1 VRRPR
6 GSKPPRLCVVS
17 RDPLVELEAA
27 RANVLEEAERFVE
40 ELGPVLGPSL
50 HAGFERLRLAQPD
63 HVSRL
68 DGPTL
73 AALEDAVGRAIELGV
88 AETVERLRS
97 PEIWLSP
104 LTAPELPPRSDPARP
119 LGLPEWV
126 ARLGGPAR
134 EGSSLG
140 RLDEMT
146 NRVWVAI
153 SAAAKP
159 LDPVLE
165 EFGFLPERRRL
176 GGGSFGVSARTLPQL
191 DPSGAIGQR
200 WKRYRAAY
208 ERLTALAAF
217 DA

>member
-1 VRRPR
+1 MP
-6 GSKPPRLCVVS
+6 
-17 RDPLVELEAA
+17 RDPFVELEAA
-27 RANVLEEAERFVE
+27 RANILEEAERFVR
-40 ELGPVLGPSL
+40 ELEPVLSPSL
-50 HAGFERLRLAQPD
+50 HAGFERLQLAQAG
-63 HVSRL
+63 HVARL

-88 AETVERLRS
+88 AETVDRLCS

-104 LTAPELPPRSDPARP
+104 LTAPELPPRTDPARP

-126 ARLGGPAR
+126 ARLGGSAR

-165 EFGFLPERRRL
+165 EFGFRPERRRL

-191 DPSGAIGQR
+191 DPSGAIGRR

>member
-1 VRRPR
+1 MPR
-6 GSKPPRLCVVS
+6 
-17 RDPLVELEAA
+17 DAFVELEAA
-27 RANVLEEAERFVE
+27 RANVLEEAEGFVQ
-40 ELGPVLGPSL
+40 ELEPVLGTSL
-50 HAGFERLRLAQPD
+50 HAGFERLRLAQAG
-63 HVSRL
+63 HVAGL
-68 DGPTL
+68 DGTTL
-73 AALEDAVGRAIELGV
+73 ASLEDAADRAIELGV

-104 LTAPELPPRSDPARP
+104 LTAPELPPRADPAHS
-119 LGLPEWV
+119 LGMPEWV
-126 ARLGGPAR
+126 ARLGGSPR
-134 EGSSLG
+134 EGPALG

-146 NRVWVAI
+146 NRIWVAI

-165 EFGFLPERRRL
+165 EFGFRPERRRL

-200 WKRYRAAY
+200 WRRYRAAY
-208 ERLTALAAF
+208 ERLSDLAAF

>member
-1 VRRPR
+1 
-6 GSKPPRLCVVS
+6 
-17 RDPLVELEAA
+17 
-27 RANVLEEAERFVE
+27 
-40 ELGPVLGPSL
+40 
-50 HAGFERLRLAQPD
+50 
-63 HVSRL
+63 
-68 DGPTL
+68 
-73 AALEDAVGRAIELGV
+73 
-88 AETVERLRS
+88 
-97 PEIWLSP
+97 
-104 LTAPELPPRSDPARP
+104 
-119 LGLPEWV
+119 LPEWV

-165 EFGFLPERRRL
+165 EFGFRPERRRL
-176 GGGSFGVSARTLPQL
+176 GGGSFGLSPRTLPQL

-208 ERLTALAAF
+208 ERLTALAALE
-217 DA
+217 A

>member
-1 VRRPR
+1 MP
-6 GSKPPRLCVVS
+6 

-40 ELGPVLGPSL
+40 ELEPVLGPSL
-50 HAGFERLRLAQPD
+50 HAGFERLRLAQPG
-63 HVSRL
+63 HMGRL

-104 LTAPELPPRSDPARP
+104 LTAPKLPPRSDPARP

-134 EGSSLG
+134 EGSALG

-159 LDPVLE
+159 LDPVLG
-165 EFGFLPERRRL
+165 EFGFRPERRRL

>member
-1 VRRPR
+1 MP
-6 GSKPPRLCVVS
+6 
-17 RDPLVELEAA
+17 RDPFEELETA
-27 RANVLEEAERFVE
+27 RANVLEEAERFVR
-40 ELGPVLGPSL
+40 ELEPLLGPSL
-50 HAGFERLRLAQPD
+50 DAGFERLRVAQAG
-63 HVSRL
+63 HVGRL
-68 DGPTL
+68 DGQTL
-73 AALEDAVGRAIELGV
+73 AALEAAVARAIELGV

-104 LTAPELPPRSDPARP
+104 LTAPELPPRTDPARP

-126 ARLGGPAR
+126 ARLGGSVR
-134 EGSSLG
+134 EGSALG

-146 NRVWVAI
+146 NRIWVAI
-153 SAAAKP
+153 SAAARP

-165 EFGFLPERRRL
+165 EFGFRPERRRL

-208 ERLTALAAF
+208 ERLTMLAAF
-217 DA
+217 ES

>member
-1 VRRPR
+1 MP
-6 GSKPPRLCVVS
+6 
-17 RDPLVELEAA
+17 RDPFVELEAA
-27 RANVLEEAERFVE
+27 RANILEEAERFVR
-40 ELGPVLGPSL
+40 ELEPVLSPSL
-50 HAGFERLRLAQPD
+50 HAGFERLQLAQAG
-63 HVSRL
+63 HVARL

-88 AETVERLRS
+88 AETVDRLCS

-104 LTAPELPPRSDPARP
+104 LTAPELPPRTDPARP

-126 ARLGGPAR
+126 ARLGGSAR

-165 EFGFLPERRRL
+165 EFGFRPERRRL
-176 GGGSFGVSARTLPQL
+176 GGGSFGISARTLPQL
-191 DPSGAIGQR
+191 DPSGAIGRR

>member
-1 VRRPR
+1 MPR
-6 GSKPPRLCVVS
+6 DLFI
-17 RDPLVELEAA
+17 EFEAA
-27 RANVLEEAERFVE
+27 RANVLEEAERFIQ
-40 ELGPVLGPSL
+40 ELVTVLGPSL
-50 HAGFERLRLAQPD
+50 HAGYERLVLAQAG
-63 HVSRL
+63 HVATL

-73 AALEDAVGRAIELGV
+73 AALEDAVGRAIEVGV

-134 EGSSLG
+134 EGSALG

-153 SAAAKP
+153 SASARP

-165 EFGFLPERRRL
+165 EFGFRPERRRL
-176 GGGSFGVSARTLPQL
+176 GGGSFGISPRTLPQL
-191 DPSGAIGQR
+191 DPSGAVGR
-200 WKRYRAAY
+200 LWKRYRTAY
-208 ERLTALAAF
+208 ERLVAIAAL

>member
-1 VRRPR
+1 M
-6 GSKPPRLCVVS
+6 S
-17 RDPLVELEAA
+17 RDPFVELESA
-27 RANVLEEAERFVE
+27 RANVLEEAERFVQ
-40 ELGPVLGPSL
+40 ELEPVLGPSL
-50 HAGFERLRLAQPD
+50 HAGVERLRQAQAG
-63 HVSRL
+63 HVAGL

-73 AALEDAVGRAIELGV
+73 AALEDAVDRAIEVGV

-104 LTAPELPPRSDPARP
+104 LTAPELPPRTDPARP

-126 ARLGGPAR
+126 ARLGGSAR
-134 EGSSLG
+134 EGSALG

-146 NRVWVAI
+146 NRIWVAI

-165 EFGFLPERRRL
+165 EFGFRPERRRL
-176 GGGSFGVSARTLPQL
+176 GGGSFGVSARTLSQL

-200 WKRYRAAY
+200 WKRFRVAY
-208 ERLTALAAF
+208 ERLTALAAA
-217 DA
+217 DG

>member
-1 VRRPR
+1 MP
-6 GSKPPRLCVVS
+6 

-40 ELGPVLGPSL
+40 ELESVLGPSL
-50 HAGFERLRLAQPD
+50 HAGFGRLRLAQPG
-63 HVSRL
+63 HVGRL
-68 DGPTL
+68 DATTL
-73 AALEDAVGRAIELGV
+73 AALEDAVARAIELGV

-104 LTAPELPPRSDPARP
+104 LTAPELPPRGDPARP

-134 EGSSLG
+134 EGATLG

-165 EFGFLPERRRL
+165 EFGFRPERRRL

-208 ERLTALAAF
+208 ERLSALAAL
-217 DA
+217 DV

>member
-1 VRRPR
+1 MP
-6 GSKPPRLCVVS
+6 

-40 ELGPVLGPSL
+40 ELEPVLGPSL

-63 HVSRL
+63 HVGRL

-134 EGSSLG
+134 EGSALG

-146 NRVWVAI
+146 NRIWVAI

-165 EFGFLPERRRL
+165 EFGFRPERRRL

>member
-1 VRRPR
+1 MA
-6 GSKPPRLCVVS
+6 G
-17 RDPLVELEAA
+17 DPFVELEAA
-27 RANVLEEAERFVE
+27 RENVLEEAERFVQ
-40 ELGPVLGPSL
+40 ELEMVLGPSL
-50 HAGFERLRLAQPD
+50 RAGFERLRLAQAG
-63 HVSRL
+63 HVARL
-68 DGPTL
+68 DRPTL
-73 AALEDAVGRAIELGV
+73 DAMEDAADRAIELGV

-104 LTAPELPPRSDPARP
+104 LTAPELPPRTDPARP

-126 ARLGGPAR
+126 ARLGGSAR
-134 EGSSLG
+134 EGPSLG

-146 NRVWVAI
+146 NRIWVAI
-153 SAAAKP
+153 SAAARP

-165 EFGFLPERRRL
+165 EFGFRPERRRL

-217 DA
+217 EA

>member
-1 VRRPR
+1 MP
-6 GSKPPRLCVVS
+6 

-40 ELGPVLGPSL
+40 ELESVLGPSL
-50 HAGFERLRLAQPD
+50 HAGFGRLRLAQPG
-63 HVSRL
+63 HVGRL

-73 AALEDAVGRAIELGV
+73 AALEDAVARAIELGV

-104 LTAPELPPRSDPARP
+104 LTAPELPPRGDPARS
-119 LGLPEWV
+119 LGVPEWV

-134 EGSSLG
+134 EGATLG

-165 EFGFLPERRRL
+165 EFGFRPERRRL

-208 ERLTALAAF
+208 ERLSALAAL
-217 DA
+217 DV

>member
-1 VRRPR
+1 M
-6 GSKPPRLCVVS
+6 
-17 RDPLVELEAA
+17 
-27 RANVLEEAERFVE
+27 
-40 ELGPVLGPSL
+40 
-50 HAGFERLRLAQPD
+50 
-63 HVSRL
+63 
-68 DGPTL
+68 
-73 AALEDAVGRAIELGV
+73 
-88 AETVERLRS
+88 
-97 PEIWLSP
+97 
-104 LTAPELPPRSDPARP
+104 
-119 LGLPEWV
+119 PEWV

-165 EFGFLPERRRL
+165 EFGFRPERRRL

>member
-1 VRRPR
+1 M
-6 GSKPPRLCVVS
+6 S
-17 RDPLVELEAA
+17 RDPFIELESA
-27 RANVLEEAERFVE
+27 RANVLEEAERFVQ
-40 ELGPVLGPSL
+40 ELEPVLLPSL
-50 HAGFERLRLAQPD
+50 HAGFERLRQAQAG
-63 HVSRL
+63 HVAGL

-73 AALEDAVGRAIELGV
+73 AALEDAVDRAIEVGA

-104 LTAPELPPRSDPARP
+104 LTAPELPPRTDPARP

-126 ARLGGPAR
+126 ARLGGSAR
-134 EGSSLG
+134 EGSALG

-146 NRVWVAI
+146 NRIWVAI

-165 EFGFLPERRRL
+165 EFGFRPERRRL
-176 GGGSFGVSARTLPQL
+176 GGGSFGISPRNLPQL
-191 DPSGAIGQR
+191 DPSGVLGRR

-208 ERLTALAAF
+208 ERMAALAA
-217 DA
+217 ANG

>member
-1 VRRPR
+1 MP
-6 GSKPPRLCVVS
+6 
-17 RDPLVELEAA
+17 RDPFAELETA
-27 RANVLEEAERFVE
+27 RATLLEEAQRFVE
-40 ELGPVLGPSL
+40 ELESVLRPSL
-50 HAGFERLRLAQPD
+50 RAGFERLRLAEAG
-63 HVSRL
+63 HVARL

-104 LTAPELPPRSDPARP
+104 LTAPELPPRTDPARP

-126 ARLGGPAR
+126 ARVGGSAR
-134 EGSSLG
+134 EGPSLG

-146 NRVWVAI
+146 NRIWVAI
-153 SAAAKP
+153 SAAARP

-165 EFGFLPERRRL
+165 EFGFRPERRRL

-208 ERLTALAAF
+208 ERLTALAASE
-217 DA
+217 A

>member
-1 VRRPR
+1 MP
-6 GSKPPRLCVVS
+6 

-40 ELGPVLGPSL
+40 ELEPVLGPSL

-63 HVSRL
+63 HVGRL
-68 DGPTL
+68 DGPTI

-104 LTAPELPPRSDPARP
+104 LTAPELPPRIDPAR
-119 LGLPEWV
+119 
-126 ARLGGPAR
+126 
-134 EGSSLG
+134 
-140 RLDEMT
+140 
-146 NRVWVAI
+146 
-153 SAAAKP
+153 
-159 LDPVLE
+159 PVLE
-165 EFGFLPERRRL
+165 EFGFRPERRRL
-176 GGGSFGVSARTLPQL
+176 GGGSFGVAARTLPQL

-208 ERLTALAAF
+208 ERLTTLAAF

>member
-1 VRRPR
+1 MP
-6 GSKPPRLCVVS
+6 
-17 RDPLVELEAA
+17 RDPFAELEAA
-27 RANVLEEAERFVE
+27 RAALLEEAERFVE
-40 ELGPVLGPSL
+40 ELEPVLGASL
-50 HAGFERLRLAQPD
+50 HAGFERLRLAQVG
-63 HVSRL
+63 HVGRL

-73 AALEDAVGRAIELGV
+73 EALEDAAGRAIELGV

-104 LTAPELPPRSDPARP
+104 LTAPELPPRTDPARP

-134 EGSSLG
+134 EGSALG

-146 NRVWVAI
+146 NRIWVAI
-153 SAAAKP
+153 SASAKP

-165 EFGFLPERRRL
+165 EFGFRPERRRL
-176 GGGSFGVSARTLPQL
+176 GGGSFGISPRTLPQL
-191 DPSGAIGQR
+191 DPSGAIGRR
-200 WKRYRAAY
+200 WKRCRAAY

-217 DA
+217 ET

>member
-1 VRRPR
+1 MP
-6 GSKPPRLCVVS
+6 

-40 ELGPVLGPSL
+40 ELEPVLGPSL
-50 HAGFERLRLAQPD
+50 HAGFERLRLAQPG
-63 HVSRL
+63 HVGRL

-88 AETVERLRS
+88 AGTVERLRS

-134 EGSSLG
+134 EGSALG

-159 LDPVLE
+159 LDPVLG
-165 EFGFLPERRRL
+165 EFGFRPERRRL

-200 WKRYRAAY
+200 WKRYRAAH

-217 DA
+217 DF

>member
-1 VRRPR
+1 MP
-6 GSKPPRLCVVS
+6 
-17 RDPLVELEAA
+17 RDPFVELEAA
-27 RANVLEEAERFVE
+27 RANVLEEAERFVQ
-40 ELGPVLGPSL
+40 ELEPVLGPSL
-50 HAGFERLRLAQPD
+50 HAGFERLRLAQAG
-63 HVSRL
+63 HVGRL
-68 DGPTL
+68 DGPTQ

-126 ARLGGPAR
+126 ARLGGSAR
-134 EGSSLG
+134 EGSALG

-146 NRVWVAI
+146 NRIWVAI
-153 SAAAKP
+153 SAAARP
-159 LDPVLE
+159 LDPVLQ
-165 EFGFLPERRRL
+165 EFGFRPERRRL
-176 GGGSFGVSARTLPQL
+176 GGGSFGVAPRTLPQL
-191 DPSGAIGQR
+191 DPSGAIRQQ

-217 DA
+217 HA

>member
-1 VRRPR
+1 MT
-6 GSKPPRLCVVS
+6 
-17 RDPLVELEAA
+17 RDPLVELESA
-27 RANVLEEAERFVE
+27 RANVLEEAERLVE
-40 ELGPVLGPSL
+40 ELEAVLGPSL
-50 HAGFERLRLAQPD
+50 HAGFERLRLAQPG
-63 HVSRL
+63 HVGRL

-104 LTAPELPPRSDPARP
+104 LTAPELPRRSDPARP

-159 LDPVLE
+159 LDPVLG
-165 EFGFLPERRRL
+165 EFGFRPERRRL

>member
-1 VRRPR
+1 MP
-6 GSKPPRLCVVS
+6 
-17 RDPLVELEAA
+17 RDPFVELEGA
-27 RANVLEEAERFVE
+27 RANVLVEAERFVR
-40 ELGPVLGPSL
+40 ELERVLGPSL
-50 HAGFERLRLAQPD
+50 HAGFERLRLAQAG
-63 HVSRL
+63 HVARL

-73 AALEDAVGRAIELGV
+73 AALEDAVGRAIEAGV
-88 AETVERLRS
+88 AETVDRLRS

-104 LTAPELPPRSDPARP
+104 LTAPELPPRTDPARP

-134 EGSSLG
+134 EGPALG

-153 SAAAKP
+153 SASARP

-165 EFGFLPERRRL
+165 EFGFRPERRRL

-200 WKRYRAAY
+200 WKRYRVAY
-208 ERLTALAAF
+208 ERLTALAASE
-217 DA
+217 A

>member
-1 VRRPR
+1 MP
-6 GSKPPRLCVVS
+6 
-17 RDPLVELEAA
+17 RDPFAELEAA
-27 RANVLEEAERFVE
+27 RAALLEEAERFVE
-40 ELGPVLGPSL
+40 ELEPVLGASL
-50 HAGFERLRLAQPD
+50 HAGFERLRLAQVG
-63 HVSRL
+63 HVGRL

-73 AALEDAVGRAIELGV
+73 EALEDAAGRGIELGV

-104 LTAPELPPRSDPARP
+104 LTAPELPPRTDPARP

-134 EGSSLG
+134 EGSALG

-146 NRVWVAI
+146 NRIWVAI
-153 SAAAKP
+153 SASAKP

-165 EFGFLPERRRL
+165 EFGFRPERRRL
-176 GGGSFGVSARTLPQL
+176 GGGSFGISPRTLPQL
-191 DPSGAIGQR
+191 DPSGAIGRR

-217 DA
+217 EA

>member
-1 VRRPR
+1 VP
-6 GSKPPRLCVVS
+6 

-40 ELGPVLGPSL
+40 ELEPVLGPSL
-50 HAGFERLRLAQPD
+50 HAGFERLRLAQPG
-63 HVSRL
+63 HMGRL

-73 AALEDAVGRAIELGV
+73 AALEDAVSRAIELGV
-88 AETVERLRS
+88 AGTVERLRS
-97 PEIWLSP
+97 AEIWLSP
-104 LTAPELPPRSDPARP
+104 LTAPELPARGDPARP

-126 ARLGGPAR
+126 ARLGGSAR
-134 EGSSLG
+134 EDAALG

-165 EFGFLPERRRL
+165 EFGFRPERRRL

-208 ERLTALAAF
+208 DRLTTLAAF
-217 DA
+217 EP